1 LHHDSPGFF
10 PNLKGRRQPRQVL
23 GTRTET
29 TGESIKMSPNSGP
42 APRANRLATLYVA
55 TWGILAA
62 AAVAY
67 LVILA
72 IRPDVGSGIVTRVTP
87 TQPEPTQAQRTI
99 SKALADMQSIRQ
111 SVAEAWTQIGAL
123 KDTVSKQEDQRRAVT
138 ALGHEVAELRT
149 SMASQDERGRVLAAR
164 LAAVES
170 RQTSDGMLAQV
181 RASLPDSSRGQSHEL
196 PGVTI
201 TGSVEERTTR
211 ASSSEARS
219 SPPTQA
225 QRASEETEQKTAVAT
240 AQAAFG
246 TPKVISSAPKA
257 PTIAGPVGLQLAT
270 GPTADALRLA
280 WLRVSSG
287 HKDTLQG
294 LEPRYAEAKT
304 PTGVIYRLIA
314 GPVGNSDQAARLCAD
329 LKSKKVNCAVASYT
343 GQPL

>member
-1 LHHDSPGFF
+1 M
-10 PNLKGRRQPRQVL
+10 
-23 GTRTET
+23 
-29 TGESIKMSPNSGP
+29 GESIKMSPNSGP
-42 APRANRLATLYVA
+42 APRANRLTTLYVA
-55 TWGILAA
+55 TWGVLAA

-72 IRPDVGSGIVTRVTP
+72 IRPDIGSGMITRITP
-87 TQPEPTQAQRTI
+87 AQPEATQAQRTI

-123 KDTVSKQEDQRRAVT
+123 KDTVAKQEDQRRAVT
-138 ALGHEVAELRT
+138 ALSHEVAELR
-149 SMASQDERGRVLAAR
+149 SSVAGQDERGRVLAAR
-164 LAAVES
+164 LAAVET
-170 RQTSDGMLAQV
+170 RQTGDGTPAQV
-181 RASLPDSSRGQSHEL
+181 RASLPESSRGQLQEIAGL
-196 PGVTI
+196 TI
-201 TGSVEERTTR
+201 TGSVEERTSR
-211 ASSSEARS
+211 PSSSEARS
-219 SPPTQA
+219 SAPTQP
-225 QRASEETEQKTAVAT
+225 QRASEEAEPKHAVAT

-246 TPKVISSAPKA
+246 TPKTISTAPKA
-257 PTIAGPVGLQLAT
+257 PPAITGPVGLQLAT

-287 HKDTLQG
+287 HKDALQG

-329 LKSKKVNCAVASYT
+329 LKSKRVSCAVASYS